1 MSRVQAIYSIDIGVN
16 DFLKIVEKDAPVDM
30 DISYIREYYYKKVEK
45 FRDKY
50 RKGRKYCKKI
60 LKKLHVFES
69 ISDLLITNCPNKTK
83 KQKTSIVCCNFLIFN
98 FNCYVHFIHF
108 T

>member
-50 RKGRKYCKKI
+50 KK
-60 LKKLHVFES
+60 VV
-69 ISDLLITNCPNKTK
+69 N
-83 KQKTSIVCCNFLIFN
+83 V
-98 FNCYVHFIHF
+98 V
-108 T
+108 

>member
-1 MSRVQAIYSIDIGVN
+1 MCVIEICCFKHTRSSLLSDTMSRVQAIYSIDIGVN

-50 RKGRKYCKKI
+50 KK
-60 LKKLHVFES
+60 VV
-69 ISDLLITNCPNKTK
+69 N
-83 KQKTSIVCCNFLIFN
+83 V
-98 FNCYVHFIHF
+98 V
-108 T
+108 